1 MIEKRLLDRIAGLKV
16 ELDTLRPLP
25 AGAVARLREQLNQEW
40 IYNSNA
46 IEGSTLTLRETQ
58 LILAHGVTIG
68 GKSLREHLEVVN
80 HKDAIGFVEDLAR
93 RSGRISAVDIRQIHQ
108 LVLAR
113 IDDDNA
119 GRYRQ
124 VAVRIAGARHIPPEP
139 WDVPALMDDL
149 VAWMASRAARQLH
162 PIERAS
168 IAHHRFVAIHP
179 FVDGNGRTGRLLL
192 NLLLFRD
199 SYPPA
204 VIERTNRRQYYA
216 VLAAADHDDL
226 RGLTNLIARACE
238 RSLRLYV
245 EACKPVSVAPAKA
258 DRWISLAQAAKG
270 TRYSQEYLS
279 LLARTGKLRSK
290 KMGRNWV
297 TTPAAVAEY
306 VEGRHR

>member
-1 MIEKRLLDRIAGLKV
+1 VPWQESSC
-16 ELDTLRPLP
+16 
-25 AGAVARLREQLNQEW
+25 QEW
-40 IYNSNA
+40 IYNQRDGAALTARNA
-46 IEGSTLTLRETQ
+46 TDPGASPSAANPARAPQ
-58 LILAHGVTIG
+58 
-68 GKSLREHLEVVN
+68 VVN
-80 HKDAIGFVEDLAR
+80 HGRDRFVELLAR
-93 RSGRISAVDIRQIHQ
+93 RSKRISASTSAGVN
-108 LVLAR
+108 VLAR

-149 VAWMASRAARQLH
+149 VTWMASRAARKLH

-199 SYPPA
+199 GYPPA
-204 VIERTNRRQYYA
+204 VIERTNRRQYYT
-216 VLAAADHDDL
+216 VLAAADHDDR

-245 EACKPVSVAPAKA
+245 EACKPVTVAPAKA

-270 TRYSQEYLS
+270 TPYSQEYLTCW
-279 LLARTGKLRSK
+279 RTDKLRAK
-290 KMGRNWV
+290 KMGG
-297 TTPAAVAEY
+297 T
-306 VEGRHR
+306 G